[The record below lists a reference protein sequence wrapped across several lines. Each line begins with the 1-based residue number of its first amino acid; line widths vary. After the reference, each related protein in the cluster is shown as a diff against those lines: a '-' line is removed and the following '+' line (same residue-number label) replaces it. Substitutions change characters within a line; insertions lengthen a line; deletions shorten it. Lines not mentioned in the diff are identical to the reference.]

1 MFPKIKEIRQR
12 NRRFVAAVQQ
22 LTDPY
27 IFLNDN
33 MVDVCGIDFFDP
45 GLDQGIVVHLDGKG
59 KGFTFPVAICIIVEV
74 FGILVTRQRIVTAAP
89 IEMVSRVLWRVFVV
103 PQKREMGV
111 VDNFDHPEIAGV
123 WNRILSGDCHTG
135 HELPGAV
142 QADPSG
148 IGMGAGVDGQAG
160 GEKDKS

>member
-1 MFPKIKEIRQR
+1 
-12 NRRFVAAVQQ
+12 
-22 LTDPY
+22 
-27 IFLNDN
+27 

-59 KGFTFPVAICIIVEV
+59 KGFTFPVAVCIIVEV
-74 FGILVTRQRIVTAAP
+74 FGILVARQRIVTAAP
-89 IEMVSRVLWRVFVV
+89 IEVIGRVIWRVFVV

-123 WNRILSGDCHTG
+123 RNRILSGDRHPG

-142 QADPSG
+142 EADPCS
-148 IGMGAGVDGQAG
+148 IGMDAGADGQAG
-160 GEKDKS
+160 DEKDKS